1 MKTKQVYVSL
11 MASAILISVASPLMA
26 NADIVSSN
34 VTTEQISS
42 NQASN
47 FTDIKDHF
55 DSYVSV
61 KNNQYVLNLPENVQV
76 NQNEF
81 EQVVE
86 QINAVNQQ
94 VQTNKLIIN
103 PVNKEI
109 VSRASTLKSSGYT
122 FDTFWWGARYYF
134 RSNAAVYQMDHDLDN
149 YTLGFG
155 GVGVLAAIFSGGIA
169 AAVAGAAGL
178 YFQKMKSD
186 LDYYNNT
193 HLNNYINMD
202 VDRTGY
208 YSIYAV

>member
-1 MKTKQVYVSL
+1 MKTKQIYASL
-11 MASAILISVASPLMA
+11 MTSAILLSAVTPIIV
-26 NADIVSSN
+26 NADVVSSN

-42 NQASN
+42 NQASS
-47 FTDIKDHF
+47 FTAIKDHF

-94 VQTNKLIIN
+94 VETNKLIIN
-103 PVNKEI
+103 PATKEI
-109 VSRASTLKSSGYT
+109 VSRASTLKSSAYT

-155 GVGVLAAIFSGGIA
+155 GVGVLATIFSGGIA

-186 LDYYNNT
+186 L
-193 HLNNYINMD
+193 
-202 VDRTGY
+202 
-208 YSIYAV
+208 

>member
-1 MKTKQVYVSL
+1 M
-11 MASAILISVASPLMA
+11 
-26 NADIVSSN
+26 
-34 VTTEQISS
+34 
-42 NQASN
+42 
-47 FTDIKDHF
+47 
-55 DSYVSV
+55 
-61 KNNQYVLNLPENVQV
+61 
-76 NQNEF
+76 
-81 EQVVE
+81 
-86 QINAVNQQ
+86 
-94 VQTNKLIIN
+94 IIN
-103 PVNKEI
+103 PATKEI
-109 VSRASTLKSSGYT
+109 VSRASTLKSSAYT

-155 GVGVLAAIFSGGIA
+155 GVGVLATIFSGGIA